1 MCLSSNVCEIYT
13 WVTMVHC
20 MLRWLLIYILG
31 FYFIQKWKKIK
42 RKKNAVHQFR
52 EFHWNKWIIT
62 KRVASINVLWIH
74 SKALLCVK
82 CLKPDFVIKLIKRKY
97 SFVENVWPI
106 YDYQRTQQG
115 KIFWTMN
122 EVLFLLR
129 KILNLCYI

>member
-1 MCLSSNVCEIYT
+1 MFKFQRVWNLYLSYHGTLHASMTTYLYT
-13 WVTMVHC
+13 
-20 MLRWLLIYILG
+20 R
-31 FYFIQKWKKIK
+31 FYFTQKWKKIK
-42 RKKNAVHQFR
+42 RKKNVVHQFR
-52 EFHWNKWIIT
+52 ELHWNKWIIT
-62 KRVASINVLWIH
+62 KRVASKNVLWIH

-129 KILNLCYI
+129 KILNLFYI